1 MRPKRKPVTRK
12 TPPERAEKSARLVA
26 IVGRPNVG
34 KSALFNRLTGTR
46 RSIVTNEPGITRD
59 RIYGTVTWGGQSFEL
74 VDTGGMVPNEKDAM
88 PKEIVRQA
96 KTAIEAAAQLVLVVD
111 ARAGLMPLD
120 EELAL
125 LLQRTGKPLVL
136 AANKVDAKGVEP
148 DALPFHRLGIE
159 PVLPL
164 SAEHGNGVA
173 ELLEALV
180 DGLPGKRSAEPA
192 GVESVLDIDLNI
204 AIIGRPNVGKSTL
217 LNRLVGE
224 ERSIVSAEPGT
235 TRDAVDTL
243 LKTEGRW
250 WRIVDTAGIRR
261 KGKTKL
267 VAEKLSVVMA
277 RRHLERADVAV
288 MLIDATE
295 GVTALDATIAG
306 YAHQSG
312 RALVLA
318 VNKWDAVEKDAFTHD
333 TWAKKMRYKLKFLD
347 YVPAIFISAL
357 EGQRVHKIRELI
369 ATGAK
374 NHRRKLTDAV
384 LKQFLKKLDLGR
396 TTVPGGRDV
405 KISGLKQ
412 VAASPPMFVVHANI
426 GKLHFSFR
434 RFLENQLRERVEFE
448 GTPLHFKLVPVGR
461 GHRSK
466 NRKKSR
472 RH

>member
-1 MRPKRKPVTRK
+1 MGTRRKPATR
-12 TPPERAEKSARLVA
+12 TPPARAEQSARLIA

-96 KTAIEAAAQLVLVVD
+96 KTAIDAAAKLVLVADV
-111 ARAGLMPLD
+111 RAGLTPLD

-136 AANKVDAKGVEP
+136 AVNKVDAKKVEP
-148 DALPFHRLGIE
+148 DALPFHRLGID

-180 DGLPGKRSAEPA
+180 AGLPSKAEPTD
-192 GVESVLDIDLNI
+192 VESVLDIDMNI

-224 ERSIVSAEPGT
+224 ERSIVSAEAGT
-235 TRDAVDTL
+235 TRDSVDTL
-243 LKTEGRW
+243 LKTDGRW

-295 GVTALDATIAG
+295 GVTSLDATIAG

-333 TWAKKMRYKLKFLD
+333 TWAKKMRHKLKFLD

-357 EGQRVHKIRELI
+357 EGQRVHKIREAI
-369 ATGAK
+369 VTGAT
-374 NHRRKLTDAV
+374 NHRRRLTDAA

-405 KISGLKQ
+405 RISGLKQ
-412 VAASPPMFVVHANI
+412 VAASPPMFVVHANL

-434 RFLENQLRERVEFE
+434 RFLENQLRERFEFE

-461 GHRSK
+461 GHRKK

-472 RH
+472 RK